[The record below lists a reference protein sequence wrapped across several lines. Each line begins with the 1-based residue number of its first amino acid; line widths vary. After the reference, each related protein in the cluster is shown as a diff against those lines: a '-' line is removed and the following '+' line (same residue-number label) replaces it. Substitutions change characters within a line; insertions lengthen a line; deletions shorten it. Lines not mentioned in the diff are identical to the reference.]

1 MQQLITA
8 SVCLC
13 LFLIYLK
20 IKEKANKKYGNSVF
34 FRMINEVYNKWYTK
48 RRQGASINKGNRT
61 MFELDRAIYN
71 LKQEY
76 EKRGI
81 SKEDIEEY
89 LKFEN
94 SKVKGNKFIDMFTLG
109 GTFYG
114 INSIKNVVNTETLF
128 KDWIPNISNVKDFIS
143 SHKDS
148 VIDILYILLFFF
160 FIFMLFKISYKLINI
175 DSMHKDSQKITILNK
190 VIKIWNY
197 DVDENVTRMKDIEN
211 HEQKEK
217 CVYPNLKPDVTKFER
232 DLKEV
237 FGDTFN
243 NYLQL
248 VIEFF
253 KVKQILRGFYKIV
266 LKSVFPMMI
275 FIICLLIEYFFINID
290 KTIIKSI
297 FPIVMIALICII
309 YWAIYCSQVDK
320 IETKKTAPVLAAQ
333 TPAVTQTSIVE
344 TNDKK
349 VEDSEC
355 ENSLTEKKY
364 KLVRRKRP
372 SLESICLAVWL
383 IIVQII
389 ITYVAYALVGKSLIW
404 TIVIILINI
413 VGLLMEVEKIR

>member
-8 SVCLC
+8 TICLC

-20 IKEKANKKYGNSVF
+20 VKERANKKYGNSIF

-48 RRQGASINKGNRT
+48 KRQGASINKGNKT
-61 MFELDRAIYN
+61 MFELDSAIYN

-76 EKRGI
+76 DKRGI

-94 SKVKGNKFIDMFTLG
+94 SKQKGNKFIDIFTLG

-114 INSIKNVVNTETLF
+114 INSIKNVVDIEDFF
-128 KDWIPNISNVKDFIS
+128 KKWTPNISSVKDIIS
-143 SHKDS
+143 SHKDVAIDS
-148 VIDILYILLFFF
+148 VYIIL
-160 FIFMLFKISYKLINI
+160 FISFIVMLFRISYKLINI

-197 DVDENVTRMKDIEN
+197 DVDENVNRMKDIAS

-243 NYLQL
+243 IYLQL

-253 KVKQILRGFYKIV
+253 KVKQILRGLYEIV
-266 LKSVFPMMI
+266 LKSVLPMMI
-275 FIICLLIEYFFINID
+275 FILCLLIEYFFINID

-297 FPIVMIALICII
+297 FPLVMIVLMCII
-309 YWAIYCSQVDK
+309 YWATYCSQVDK
-320 IETKKTAPVLAAQ
+320 IETKETAPVLAAQ
-333 TPAVTQTSIVE
+333 IPAVNQTSVVE
-344 TNDKK
+344 TNVKK
-349 VEDSEC
+349 VEDFEC
-355 ENSLTEKKY
+355 ENSLTKKNM
-364 KLVRRKRP
+364 
-372 SLESICLAVWL
+372 S
-383 IIVQII
+383 
-389 ITYVAYALVGKSLIW
+389 
-404 TIVIILINI
+404 
-413 VGLLMEVEKIR
+413 

>member
-8 SVCLC
+8 TICLC

-20 IKEKANKKYGNSVF
+20 VKERANKKYGNSIF

-48 RRQGASINKGNRT
+48 KRQGASINKGNKT
-61 MFELDRAIYN
+61 MFELDSAIYN

-76 EKRGI
+76 DKRGI

-94 SKVKGNKFIDMFTLG
+94 SKQKGNKFIDIFTLG

-114 INSIKNVVNTETLF
+114 INSIKNVVDIEDFF
-128 KDWIPNISNVKDFIS
+128 KKWTPNISSVKDIIS
-143 SHKDS
+143 SHKDVAIDS
-148 VIDILYILLFFF
+148 VYIIL
-160 FIFMLFKISYKLINI
+160 FISFIVMLFRISYKLINI

-197 DVDENVTRMKDIEN
+197 DVDENVNRMKDIAS

-243 NYLQL
+243 IYLQL

-253 KVKQILRGFYKIV
+253 KVKQILRGLYEIV
-266 LKSVFPMMI
+266 LKSVLPMMI
-275 FIICLLIEYFFINID
+275 FILCLLIEYFFINID

-297 FPIVMIALICII
+297 FPLVMIVLMCII
-309 YWAIYCSQVDK
+309 YWATYCSQVDK
-320 IETKKTAPVLAAQ
+320 IETKETAPVLAAQ
-333 TPAVTQTSIVE
+333 IPAVNQTSVVE
-344 TNDKK
+344 TNVKK
-349 VEDSEC
+349 VEDFEC
-355 ENSLTEKKY
+355 ENSLTKKKY
-364 KLVRRKRP
+364 ELVKRKRI
-372 SLESICLAVWL
+372 SKESIGLVVWL
-383 IIVQII
+383 TIEQIIV
-389 ITYVAYALVGKSLIW
+389 TYVAYALVGKKLLISM
-404 TIVIILINI
+404 ILIIIINI
-413 VGLLMEVEKIR
+413 VGLLREVEK